1 MKKKMIMLTLACM
14 LCFGSSL
21 TVCAAEKT
29 DSTAVVL
36 ENESTPYNTKATK
49 KQMAA
54 IKELFNAKEYA
65 EMYPDVVKA
74 LGTSEE
80 ALWNHFVTYGFS
92 EGRSLSKDFN
102 VFAYASSYPDLQAAF
117 GDDLASYYMHYI
129 NFGKTEKRPLITIE
143 KAEKAG
149 VVVYG
154 VKGIAIGK
162 NTPVTEKDK
171 ASAKSYRRPSE
182 VMTKKSTATTTTT
195 STKTTAKNSTSDD
208 KKKPT
213 KPSSPTVVKPDPTPD
228 VPHEHTYVVKYI
240 TNKDGVDYH
249 AYVCTE
255 DGVVKPSAVAEDN
268 GLIECSYKA
277 VSVGENKHNY
287 VCTECKHVKTIS
299 GTETTEACVDTD
311 NDGKCDKCDADI
323 KTTEPEECKHEH
335 ATYTVNSDGTHT
347 KHCTDCDKD
356 IEEATAHNWGIV
368 QCPVNEDAQNNS
380 DKYKHEWVCTECGT
394 KDESRGSESCDF
406 DDETHACKVC
416 DRVVEDTSSG
426 TESGGQD
433 GTDVKNPDSS
443 EGETKDNVD
452 KGDNSDT
459 SGSTS
464 ENPDSSTPS
473 GTTSSSDTGE
483 QETNPSPTENQS
495 VENLVE

>member
-1 MKKKMIMLTLACM
+1 MIMLTLACM

-36 ENESTPYNTKATK
+36 ENESTPYNTKVTK

-65 EMYPDVVKA
+65 DMYPDVVKA

-102 VFAYASSYPDLQAAF
+102 VFAYASSYPDLQVAF

-129 NFGKTEKRPLITIE
+129 NFGKAEKRPLITIE

-154 VKGIAIGK
+154 VKGVAIGK

-171 ASAKSYRRPSE
+171 ASAKTYRRPSE
-182 VMTKKSTATTTTT
+182 VMTKKSSTTTTTT
-195 STKTTAKNSTSDD
+195 STKTTTKENTSED

-213 KPSSPTVVKPDPTPD
+213 KPSNPTVVKPEPTPD
-228 VPHEHTYVVKYI
+228 IPHEHTYVVKYI

-277 VSVGENKHNY
+277 ISVGENKHNY

-299 GTETTEACVDTD
+299 GTETTEACVDED
-311 NDGKCDKCDADI
+311 GDGKCDECDAEI
-323 KTTEPEECKHEH
+323 KTPETPDPEECKHENV
-335 ATYTVNSDGTHT
+335 TYTVNSNGTHT
-347 KHCTDCDKD
+347 KHCKDCDKD
-356 IEEATAHNWGIV
+356 IEEASAHNWEIV
-368 QCPVNEDAQNNS
+368 QCPENEEEQDNS
-380 DKYKHEWVCTECGT
+380 GKYKHEWICTECRT
-394 KDESRGSESCDF
+394 KDETRGSESCDF
-406 DDETHACKVC
+406 DDVSHTCKIC
-416 DRVVEDTSSG
+416 GRVVENTSSG
-426 TESGGQD
+426 TESGGQES
-433 GTDVKNPDSS
+433 TDDKNPDSS
-443 EGETKDNVD
+443 DGGTKDNVNKD
-452 KGDNSDT
+452 GA
-459 SGSTS
+459 SGSVT
-464 ENPDSSTPS
+464 ENPDSSASS
-473 GTTSSSDTGE
+473 GTTSGSDSGTQG
-483 QETNPSPTENQS
+483 TDASPTENQTL
-495 VENLVE
+495 ENSGK